1 MPMGDGDNG
10 VQQIDRRSCQGLV
23 EQIRHQADG
32 DTARLPAEQWPS
44 QQVATNSNFAG
55 PDRTGSLDPGEPG
68 ISCGRGPAHVGES
81 GGYPHR
87 PAIVAPRA
95 GDGATGSRVPT
106 CIVPVFAGRPVS
118 PDASGIRGSRGQA
131 SPDVCTAPSAHQPPD
146 TSNSRMCAIDEQPR
160 PQPTQS
166 STHVSE
172 TESKRRFEYAVEC
185 RNATVI

>member
-1 MPMGDGDNG
+1 MPMGDGDHG

-32 DTARLPAEQWPS
+32 ETARLPAEQRPT
-44 QQVATNSNFAG
+44 QQVTANSNFPG
-55 PDRTGSLDPGEPG
+55 PDGTGSLHPGEPG
-68 ISCGRGPAHVGES
+68 ISCSRGPAHAGEL

-87 PAIVAPRA
+87 PAIVASRA
-95 GDGATGSRVPT
+95 VDGATGGRVPT

-118 PDASGIRGSRGQA
+118 PDAGSIRGSRGQA
-131 SPDVCTAPSAHQPPD
+131 SPDVCAAPSVHQPTG
-146 TSNSRMCAIDEQPR
+146 TSNCRMCPTDKQPR
-160 PQPTQS
+160 PRPTQS

-172 TESKRRFEYAVEC
+172 TESKWHSEYATER